1 MTSYQ
6 LNKKYLVRE
15 NEIYRKNNFYF
26 IEYCLNRTIKQKLF
40 SEYKKKNHTK
50 TFTDYCTIT
59 VCNIM

>member
-1 MTSYQ
+1 MY
-6 LNKKYLVRE
+6 
-15 NEIYRKNNFYF
+15 NFYF
-26 IEYCLNRTIKQKLF
+26 IQYCLNRTIKQKLF